1 MNQLVHWVLTVRASS
16 CQGLVWIWFPTLNY
30 FQQSLQTP
38 LPQVAR
44 GVVKHVGVMNGIR
57 PCTEMPRDAEPHAF
71 SRAGG
76 FAARV
81 FGIANLEA
89 IGIQESENPVYLL
102 QACTSY
108 LLAICPRISGRH
120 IQASNRFDIMVQL
133 VNCCPPPWCVIR

>member
-71 SRAGG
+71 SRASVRRWNS
-76 FAARV
+76 ACW
-81 FGIANLEA
+81 IC
-89 IGIQESENPVYLL
+89 IQ
-102 QACTSY
+102 T
-108 LLAICPRISGRH
+108 
-120 IQASNRFDIMVQL
+120 ASRLSSQV
-133 VNCCPPPWCVIR
+133 V